1 MGFMLRVSDCSLPE
15 LQNTVD
21 FLVTDIL
28 VYRTRLLKKIS
39 HKKFRI
45 LSQTWIILWN
55 RKTLRPFCP
64 WHPFSTAF
72 DFTFFFIFFV
82 TFHVINNFCGRF
94 PAYASN
100 NYAYMMQ
107 IMCYH
112 VPVHSNGQSSF
123 LIQSL
128 NFRLRPGLGRT

>member
-1 MGFMLRVSDCSLPE
+1 MLSKENLSGVGFPDGLRLYAAPCDKRTDTFFSLAIPS
-15 LQNTVD
+15 LMSKTV
-21 FLVTDIL
+21 
-28 VYRTRLLKKIS
+28 
-39 HKKFRI
+39 
-45 LSQTWIILWN
+45 SQTWIILWN
-55 RKTLRPFCP
+55 RKTLRPVCP

-82 TFHVINNFCGRF
+82 TFNVINNFCRRF

-100 NYAYMMQ
+100 AHMIQ

-128 NFRLRPGLGRT
+128 NFRLRQGLCIT